1 MKRRLNIRIVFNK
14 RDNYS
19 VGRGVVECLAEKPAC
34 LVVLAECLICC
45 GGLKPDMQRDQC
57 IVHRLADGK
66 LPLAAADDLR
76 VCALGEKHLIFDHL
90 RHGLT
95 RRENAYRREPVRGKN
110 LRYALCFAE
119 QRVIVGACCVKNVEP
134 RGVMLPQKL
143 LAALLECISH
153 FNICAQRQPPCEEIT
168 AERHVFLPVALYP
181 GICAFK
187 LDVSIGKE
195 PLRKGCLG
203 AHDLFGALTVSVG
216 YLVVMRHA
224 LVHIGKLTLHFSR
237 RAMEHHKH
245 RRRAE
250 GPAAAFVYA
259 DRNARHLRA
268 GAAVQA
274 AHCAYVVVA

>member
-1 MKRRLNIRIVFNK
+1 
-14 RDNYS
+14 
-19 VGRGVVECLAEKPAC
+19 
-34 LVVLAECLICC
+34 
-45 GGLKPDMQRDQC
+45 MQRDQC
-57 IVHRLADGK
+57 IVHRFADGK

-110 LRYALCFAE
+110 LRYALCFAK
-119 QRVIVGACCVKNVEP
+119 QRVIVGACRVKNVEP

-143 LAALLECISH
+143 LAALLKGVSH
-153 FNICAQRQPPCEEIT
+153 FNIRAQRQPPCEKIA
-168 AERHVFLPVALYP
+168 AERHVLLPVALYP
-181 GICAFK
+181 GVCTFK
-187 LDVSIGKE
+187 LDVRVGKA
-195 PLRKGCLG
+195 PLRKGGLG

-237 RAMEHHKH
+237 CAMEHHKH

>member
-1 MKRRLNIRIVFNK
+1 ML
-14 RDNYS
+14 
-19 VGRGVVECLAEKPAC
+19 
-34 LVVLAECLICC
+34 
-45 GGLKPDMQRDQC
+45 
-57 IVHRLADGK
+57 HRTFSAALFAGSIAAS
-66 LPLAAADDLR
+66 LPAAAHF
-76 VCALGEKHLIFDHL
+76 GLILPDPAMVL
-90 RHGLT
+90 
-95 RRENAYRREPVRGKN
+95 
-110 LRYALCFAE
+110 E
-119 QRVIVGACCVKNVEP
+119 QSK
-134 RGVMLPQKL
+134 
-143 LAALLECISH
+143 
-153 FNICAQRQPPCEEIT
+153 T
-168 AERHVFLPVALYP
+168 
-181 GICAFK
+181 AFK